1 MLRKE
6 TDKTRLRSMSKSV
19 IKSKFFSEST
29 ANANELKKHKRKNIT
44 NESNDHVLQK
54 NHSVLDLPIEV
65 NRQKTKIDDSEPDE
79 FSDDDPAIKKFCF
92 DRHGESSKDP
102 CTSGSMRKHAKIE
115 LDSTT
120 PNTSTLDSSEQ
131 LSFRRNVSDIDRRKG
146 SSSLVKYTPLELQF
160 LEIKNQY
167 SDAILFVECGYKYRF
182 FGEDAE
188 IASKVL
194 KIMCNPD
201 HNMMTASIP
210 VHRLPIHIHR
220 MVSAGYKVGVVKQ
233 IETQYLK
240 AAGDNK
246 GGPFSRKLASLYT
259 KSTLVGQ
266 DVTCLNEAGANSSSL
281 PNQYLMCVC
290 EQNLKQQEKQI
301 GLVCVDPSTGDV
313 IYDEFFDGNLYKE
326 LETRISH
333 LQPAEIL
340 LSSDS
345 SEGIRNFIVKV
356 VETSSTAEDKVRV
369 EFVSQEV
376 VSPSKVYDIINEFYR
391 QDQNCLQSVL
401 NLSKPVITCL
411 ATLCVY
417 LKDFHLDRILRVTS
431 NFHQFSQRAHY
442 LHLNSQSVKNL
453 ELLQNTWDG
462 TEKGSLFW
470 LLNQTSTAFGA
481 RLLRKWILQP
491 LLDVKKIQ
499 ERLDAIEEI
508 VGGSLELFCKVKE
521 VFKKVPDL
529 EKGLNSVF
537 QQRCSPQE
545 FFSLLQSFE
554 KIRDVTLD
562 LEKCVVSS
570 LLHSTLSTI
579 YTTLH
584 DVKTYKNNINQLAV
598 RDNDI
603 TSLFLNTEQ
612 YPLIHECKKK
622 ISDIC
627 LCLND
632 HLADV
637 RGILKLPALQ
647 YATVF
652 KLEYLIEVKQS
663 HIKSVPTDWIFINS
677 TNAVSRFHT
686 PFIAE
691 KYCRLKEL
699 KEELVIHT
707 NVAWQ
712 ELLQQFSSHYIRYK
726 QAVSELATLD
736 CLLSL
741 ANVASQDSFC
751 KPKLV
756 DGPAHI
762 DIIDGRHPIIDTLKQ
777 GQNQYVPN
785 STHLHSSGLR
795 VQVLSGPN
803 MGGKSSYLRQVA
815 LIVIMAQ
822 MGSYVPAASVSIGIV
837 DSIFISM
844 GSADKLYSCQS
855 TFMVELLEVSD
866 VLAQVTDR
874 SLVILDELGRG
885 TSTHDGVAIAYA
897 TLEHLIKDHKCL
909 LVFVT
914 HFPMLFKL
922 CELYPQSVIN
932 SYMAVQYNE
941 DNADSDAAI
950 TFLYELTEG
959 SAAKSYGLNVA
970 RLASIPDCILNLA
983 HRKAQ
988 ELENQM
994 SSKVQFG
1001 QLFGAE
1007 ARNLKSLLEDQHKG
1021 NTSHS
1026 IFK

>member
-1 MLRKE
+1 MQQNE
-6 TDKTRLRSMSKSV
+6 TDKTRFTTGSKSV
-19 IKSKFFSEST
+19 KSKFFSNPT
-29 ANANELKKHKRKNIT
+29 TNELKKHKRKNIQNDHSKET
-44 NESNDHVLQK
+44 NDNVLLNNQSIQHIQQKTNIDEFELDESN
-54 NHSVLDLPIEV
+54 
-65 NRQKTKIDDSEPDE
+65 
-79 FSDDDPAIKKFCF
+79 DDDPAIKKLCV
-92 DRHGESSKDP
+92 DHGKTSKDP
-102 CTSGSMRKHAKIE
+102 CTSGSMRKLKTFMLE
-115 LDSTT
+115 STA
-120 PNTSTLDSSEQ
+120 PNTSMLESSEQ
-131 LSFRRNVSDIDRRKG
+131 LCFRQDISDIDRKKG
-146 SSSLVKYTPLELQF
+146 SSSLLKYTPLELQF
-160 LEIKNQY
+160 LEIKIQY

-201 HNMMTASIP
+201 HNMMTA
-210 VHRLPIHIHR
+210 
-220 MVSAGYKVGVVKQ
+220 
-233 IETQYLK
+233 T
-240 AAGDNK
+240 
-246 GGPFSRKLASLYT
+246 
-259 KSTLVGQ
+259 
-266 DVTCLNEAGANSSSL
+266 GANSSSL

-313 IYDEFFDGNLYKE
+313 IYDEFLDENWYKE
-326 LETRISH
+326 LLTRISH

-340 LSSDS
+340 LSSDA

-391 QDQNCLQSVL
+391 EDQNCLQSVL

-417 LKDFHLDRILRVTS
+417 LKDFHLDRILRITS

-442 LHLNSQSVKNL
+442 LHLNSQ
-453 ELLQNTWDG
+453 
-462 TEKGSLFW
+462 
-470 LLNQTSTAFGA
+470 
-481 RLLRKWILQP
+481 LLRKWILQP

-521 VFKKVPDL
+521 IFKKVPDL

-537 QQRCSPQE
+537 HQRCSPQE

-584 DVKTYKNNINQLAV
+584 DAKTYKNNINQLAV

-637 RGILKLPALQ
+637 RGVLKLPALQ
-647 YATVF
+647 YTTVF

-707 NVAWQ
+707 KVAWL

-777 GQNQYVPN
+777 GQDQYVPN

-795 VQVLSGPN
+795 V
-803 MGGKSSYLRQVA
+803 
-815 LIVIMAQ
+815 
-822 MGSYVPAASVSIGIV
+822 
-837 DSIFISM
+837 
-844 GSADKLYSCQS
+844 
-855 TFMVELLEVSD
+855 
-866 VLAQVTDR
+866 
-874 SLVILDELGRG
+874 
-885 TSTHDGVAIAYA
+885 
-897 TLEHLIKDHKCL
+897 
-909 LVFVT
+909 
-914 HFPMLFKL
+914 
-922 CELYPQSVIN
+922 
-932 SYMAVQYNE
+932 
-941 DNADSDAAI
+941 
-950 TFLYELTEG
+950 
-959 SAAKSYGLNVA
+959 
-970 RLASIPDCILNLA
+970 
-983 HRKAQ
+983 
-988 ELENQM
+988 
-994 SSKVQFG
+994 
-1001 QLFGAE
+1001 
-1007 ARNLKSLLEDQHKG
+1007 
-1021 NTSHS
+1021 
-1026 IFK
+1026 

>member
-65 NRQKTKIDDSEPDE
+65 NRKTKIDDSEPDE